1 MLEQY
6 KELGKGIKQKKNLLF
21 ANVFIQENLLHA
33 IVDRNSE
40 ISSKQWL
47 LMAVCKSFSKPQDLS
62 TLAKY
67 MGCSRQNVKKLA
79 LQLEKKGYISLVKSV
94 SDARSICVEI
104 TEKGWEFSQS
114 NTAMAESIHNALFQ
128 YFSDE
133 DIDMYFELSM
143 KMIQGI
149 ENLECFFKEK
159 DNEKYNTK

>member
-1 MLEQY
+1 MLQHY
-6 KELGKGIKQKKNLLF
+6 KALGKDIKWKKNLLF

-47 LMAVCKSFSKPQDLS
+47 LMAVCKSFSEPQDLS
-62 TLAKY
+62 ALAKY
-67 MGCSRQNVKKLA
+67 MGCSRQNIKKLA
-79 LQLEKKGYISLVKSV
+79 LQLEKKGYILLIKSK

-104 TEKGWEFSQS
+104 TEKGLEFNRK
-114 NTAMAESIHNALFQ
+114 NTAMAESIHNALFK

-133 DIDMYFELSM
+133 DIDKYFELSL

-149 ENLECFFKEK
+149 ENLECYFKEK
-159 DNEKYNTK
+159 NNEK